1 MEVAHITD
9 CAEMAA
15 RASLFRTESRWGL
28 YHYRVDYPQRNDS
41 DWFKHCHLRK
51 AANGNMEH
59 VTHDIEPYLFA
70 LDENERNAYNRLR
83 IVKSADSMA
92 A

>member
-1 MEVAHITD
+1 
-9 CAEMAA
+9 
-15 RASLFRTESRWGL
+15 
-28 YHYRVDYPQRNDS
+28 
-41 DWFKHCHLRK
+41 
-51 AANGNMEH
+51 MEH